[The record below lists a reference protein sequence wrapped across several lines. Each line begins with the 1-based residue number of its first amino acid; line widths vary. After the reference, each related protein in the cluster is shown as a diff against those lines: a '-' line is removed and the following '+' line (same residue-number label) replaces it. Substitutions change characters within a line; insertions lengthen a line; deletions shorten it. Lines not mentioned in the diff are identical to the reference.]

1 MDGLNLLTL
10 SDRVVHKGYVNAR
23 LSGDFGVHGHLV
35 RTMIADLIRR
45 ERPDAL
51 WALQQ
56 MLGHT
61 NRTTQKVYRSEFDDS
76 QAVKDFDEL
85 YEQLAEE

>member
-1 MDGLNLLTL
+1 MNDPAN
-10 SDRVVHKGYVNAR
+10 SVDI
-23 LSGDFGVHGHLV
+23 D
-35 RTMIADLIRR
+35 ADLIRR